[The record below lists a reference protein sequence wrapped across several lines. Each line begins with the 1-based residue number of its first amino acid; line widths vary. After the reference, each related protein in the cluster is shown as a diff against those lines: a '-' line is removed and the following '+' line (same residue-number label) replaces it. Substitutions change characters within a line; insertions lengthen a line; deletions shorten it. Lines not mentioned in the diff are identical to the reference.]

1 MHCGMEGRIVTT
13 NELAKVIDSC
23 LSVRT
28 LHSCLSR
35 NKKMSLGFVSTCNY
49 YIKHFD

>member
-1 MHCGMEGRIVTT
+1 META
-13 NELAKVIDSC
+13 NERAEVIDSC

-28 LHSCLSR
+28 PNGCLSR
-35 NKKMSLGFVSTCNY
+35 NKKMSLGFVSACNY